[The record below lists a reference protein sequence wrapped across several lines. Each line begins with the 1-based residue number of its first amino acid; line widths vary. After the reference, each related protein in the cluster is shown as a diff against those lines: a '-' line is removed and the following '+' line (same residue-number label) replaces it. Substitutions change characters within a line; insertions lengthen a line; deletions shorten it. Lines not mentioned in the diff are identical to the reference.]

1 MQSVALDAGLKLGTW
16 KEPPWSGFDGSV
28 TSPGK
33 EGATVSPGRLW
44 VFRLLAAVL
53 ACGVVLGAMEGGL
66 RLAGVGWESGFLVR
80 GEAGGRPVWNENP
93 RFTWRFMPPELG
105 RTPQPMSVP
114 VEREP
119 GSLRVLVLGES
130 AAMGDPEPAY
140 GYPRVVETLLEARLS
155 GRKVEV
161 VNAAVTAI
169 NSHVIREI
177 AEDCRQL
184 KADVWVVY
192 MGNNEVTG
200 PFGPGTVFG
209 SRGAPGRWVRWG
221 LWLKKTRTG
230 QWLDGVARR
239 LAARG
244 QAPKAWGGLEMFLDH
259 QVSMEDPRLNE
270 VRAAFESNL
279 RSIVEA
285 GRSAGAR
292 VIVGTVAVNQRDS
305 APFGSQV
312 PPGLDAG
319 ARKQW
324 EAAFE
329 EGKQAEAKEDAV
341 GARRGYDQALK
352 QDAGHAELM
361 FRRARLA
368 AGSGDTNA
376 VLAFAR
382 ARDLDTLR
390 FRADSELNEVVRKV
404 ASKREAEGV
413 WLMDAEATFA
423 KNARFGVPGNEFFW
437 EHVHFRLPG
446 SYLLALLTG
455 AAVLEAL
462 PESTKAGSAADWISL
477 DEVAQRLAV
486 TSWGDFRIADG
497 MRSRLRRPP
506 FSTQA
511 YAADREV
518 RFQKELTAL
527 AKGVQPTAFAAQ
539 AEVFRKRLA
548 QRPDDWVLHDQL
560 GRMHES
566 FGDVD
571 GALSEWKK
579 VIELMPHHFAV
590 RLQMGRM
597 LAAKDESAVQA
608 EPLLREALAMRPATA
623 EVHAVLGQALAR
635 QKKYAEAH
643 AEFAAASRLRPDL
656 LDAEVQWGIAFAAEG
671 KAAEARKHL
680 ERALEISTN
689 SALAHLHLAR
699 LSVREGNTNAAK
711 ASYGEVLRLSP
722 NYREAQEF
730 LGGPP
735 ISP

>member
-1 MQSVALDAGLKLGTW
+1 
-16 KEPPWSGFDGSV
+16 
-28 TSPGK
+28 
-33 EGATVSPGRLW
+33 
-44 VFRLLAAVL
+44 
-53 ACGVVLGAMEGGL
+53 
-66 RLAGVGWESGFLVR
+66 
-80 GEAGGRPVWNENP
+80 
-93 RFTWRFMPPELG
+93 
-105 RTPQPMSVP
+105 
-114 VEREP
+114 
-119 GSLRVLVLGES
+119 
-130 AAMGDPEPAY
+130 
-140 GYPRVVETLLEARLS
+140 
-155 GRKVEV
+155 
-161 VNAAVTAI
+161 
-169 NSHVIREI
+169 
-177 AEDCRQL
+177 
-184 KADVWVVY
+184 
-192 MGNNEVTG
+192 
-200 PFGPGTVFG
+200 
-209 SRGAPGRWVRWG
+209 
-221 LWLKKTRTG
+221 
-230 QWLDGVARR
+230 
-239 LAARG
+239 
-244 QAPKAWGGLEMFLDH
+244 
-259 QVSMEDPRLNE
+259 
-270 VRAAFESNL
+270 
-279 RSIVEA
+279 
-285 GRSAGAR
+285 

-312 PPGLDAG
+312 SPSLDAG
-319 ARKQW
+319 TRKQW
-324 EAAFE
+324 ETSFE

-341 GARRGYDQALK
+341 MARRGYDQALK
-352 QDAGHAELM
+352 LDAGHAELM

-376 VLAFAR
+376 VAAFAR

-390 FRADSELNEVVRKV
+390 FRADTELNAVVRKV
-404 ASKREAEGV
+404 ASKRESEGV

-423 KNARFGVPGNEFFW
+423 KNARYGVPGNEFFW

-446 SYLLALLTG
+446 SYLLGLLTG

-462 PESTKAGSAADWISL
+462 PQTAKAGAAADWISL
-477 DEVAQRLAV
+477 DDVAQRLAV
-486 TSWGDFRIADG
+486 TSWGDFRIVDG

-511 YAADREV
+511 YAADREA
-518 RFQKELTAL
+518 RFQKELAAL

-539 AEVFRKRLA
+539 AEVFRKRLT

-571 GALSEWKK
+571 GAMAEWKK

-597 LAAKDESAVQA
+597 LAAKDETAGQA

-635 QKKYAEAH
+635 QKKYAEAQ
-643 AEFAAASRLRPDL
+643 AEFAFAARLRPDL
-656 LDAEVQWGIAFAAEG
+656 LDAEVQWGIALAAEG
-671 KAAEARKHL
+671 KSAEARKHL

-699 LSVREGNTNAAK
+699 LAVREGFTNAARV
-711 ASYGEVLRLSP
+711 SYGEVLRLSP

>member
-1 MQSVALDAGLKLGTW
+1 MMAAMLGC
-16 KEPPWSGFDGSV
+16 V
-28 TSPGK
+28 
-33 EGATVSPGRLW
+33 
-44 VFRLLAAVL
+44 
-53 ACGVVLGAMEGGL
+53 VVLGAMEGGL
-66 RLAGVGWESGFLVR
+66 RLAGVGWDTGFLVR
-80 GEAGGRPVWNENP
+80 GEAGGRAVWKENP

-105 RTPQPMSVP
+105 RTPQPLSVP
-114 VEREP
+114 VDREP

-140 GYPRVVETLLEARLS
+140 GYPRALETMLEARLA

-209 SRGAPGRWVRWG
+209 SQGAPGRWVRWG

-230 QWLDGVARR
+230 QWLDGISRK

-259 QVSMEDPRLNE
+259 QVPMEDPRLDG

-279 RSIVEA
+279 RAIVDA

-305 APFGSQV
+305 APFGSQMS
-312 PPGLDAG
+312 PGLDAG

-352 QDAGHAELM
+352 LDAGHAELM

-376 VLAFAR
+376 VAAFAR

-390 FRADSELNEVVRKV
+390 FRADSTLNEVVRKV
-404 ASKREAEGV
+404 ASKRESEGV
-413 WLMDAEATFA
+413 RLMDAEATFA
-423 KNARFGVPGNEFFW
+423 KNARYGVPGNEFFW
-437 EHVHFRLPG
+437 EHVHLRLPG
-446 SYLLALLTG
+446 SYLLGLLTG
-455 AAVLEAL
+455 AAVLESL
-462 PESTKAGSAADWISL
+462 PETAKAGAAADWISL

-486 TSWGDFRIADG
+486 TSWGDFRIVDG

-518 RFQKELTAL
+518 RLQKELVGL
-527 AKGVQPTAFAAQ
+527 SKGVQPTAFTAQ

-571 GALSEWKK
+571 GAMAEWKK

-597 LAAKDESAVQA
+597 LAAKDETAVQA

-643 AEFAAASRLRPDL
+643 AEFAAALRLRPDL
-656 LDAEVQWGIAFAAEG
+656 LDAEVQWGIALSAEG

-699 LSVREGNTNAAK
+699 LAVREGFTNAAR

-730 LGGPP
+730 LGGAP